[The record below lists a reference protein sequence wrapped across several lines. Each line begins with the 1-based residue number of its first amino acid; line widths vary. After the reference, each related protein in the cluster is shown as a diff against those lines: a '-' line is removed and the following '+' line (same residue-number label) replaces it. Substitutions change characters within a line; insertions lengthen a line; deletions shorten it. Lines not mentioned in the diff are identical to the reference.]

1 MSLSL
6 KLIFFISDLLFLN
19 LAIVLSFGV
28 SDGIYFDAK
37 GNNEL
42 YLILFSNIG
51 WTFLVLVSNPYSLSK
66 GWSVSKILKS
76 QIAFLVVHVLIVFSL
91 IVFFKKS
98 FSITQIVLVYSFFI
112 PVFFA
117 LKVLIIFVRRL
128 FIKEIPIRN
137 YILVGRN
144 KLSEEI
150 RKHYLVNYQEGYRF
164 NGYFDYESNSMLM
177 HSLAEFCKNSEIHEI
192 FYCVESP
199 SPSQLQQLVS
209 FGLDSLIKVKLISG
223 GATQNQA
230 IQLEKYDQIPA
241 FDLAT
246 LPLDEYRNQV
256 IKRTFD
262 LIFSAIFLIAIFS
275 WLYPIM
281 AILIKLDS
289 KGPIFFVQLRNGLRN
304 RPFGCYKFRTMS
316 FEKDAEFRQ
325 ATKNDSRIT
334 AIGKFLRKSSID
346 ELPQFINVFKGE
358 MSLIGPRPHPIKLN
372 EDFSKRIATLTSRHY
387 VKPGLSGLAQCMGYR
402 GETSTLEAM
411 ENRVRLDRYY
421 IENWTFWLDVKIIFL
436 TIISILRGS
445 EKAY

>member
-1 MSLSL
+1 MNYLL
-6 KLIFFISDLLFLN
+6 KVTFFIGDLLFLN
-19 LAIVLSFGV
+19 LAILLSFYV
-28 SDGIYFDAK
+28 SKDVYWDAQDL
-37 GNNEL
+37 NEL
-42 YLILFSNIG
+42 YLILYSNIG
-51 WTFLVLVSNPYSLSK
+51 WLYLVLLSSPYELNKAWSLT
-66 GWSVSKILKS
+66 KILKS
-76 QIAFLVVHVLIVFSL
+76 QFAFLFVHILIIFSL
-91 IVFFKKS
+91 VFFFKKT
-98 FSITQIVLVYSFFI
+98 FSVRQILLIYSFFV
-112 PVFFA
+112 PFFFA
-117 LKVLIIFVRRL
+117 LRVLIIFVRK
-128 FIKEIPIRN
+128 FFVKEIPQRN

-144 KLSEEI
+144 KLSEKV
-150 RKHYLVNYQEGYRF
+150 RKHYLVNSQEGYRF
-164 NGYFDYESNSMLM
+164 KGYFAYESNSALI
-177 HSLAEFCKNSEIHEI
+177 HSLTEFCKKSEVHEI
-192 FYCVESP
+192 FYCVDNP
-199 SPSQLQQLVS
+199 SSSQLQQLVS

-223 GATQNQA
+223 GVTHNQS
-230 IQLEKYDQIPA
+230 IQLDKYDQIPA

-262 LIFSAIFLIAIFS
+262 LICSAIFLITIFL
-275 WLYPIM
+275 WLYPLM

-289 KGPIFFVQLRNGLRN
+289 KGPVFFVQLRNGLRN

-316 FEKDAEFRQ
+316 FEKNAEFKQ

-334 AIGKFLRKSSID
+334 AVGKFLRKSSID

-402 GETSTLEAM
+402 GETNTLEAM

-421 IENWTFWLDVKIIFL
+421 IENWTFWLDIKIVFL